1 LRPLS
6 VPSVTRRV
14 GAAAAGVVLLAGLL
28 PATAQ
33 AAKDQKQVPGK
44 THQQRLAD
52 YDSRDTLGAAAAAQP
67 TAALRAAV
75 VPSASP
81 SAVNKLHDSLGVQG
95 IVDVDSSTGTPR
107 RVARLDGFLT
117 GPSKQKPSEI
127 ALGYLAAHQDVF
139 GLNTAAIANLTLR
152 QDYVDVEGTHHLSFV
167 QTVGGV
173 PVFGNGLKAH
183 IAKNGR
189 LVQIDGS
196 PLKALPAAAAAPKV
210 SAAGARDAAV
220 KDVFGASTAK
230 VTGTAAGA
238 TRKTTFSDGGN
249 AKLVYFQSAGGA
261 RLAWETISLDEGYV
275 HVVDAASGQILYRQ
289 NTVDADAGDVFY
301 NYPGAPRGGTQKTIS
316 LSKWLPNNSPRLA
329 GNVAHVYSDV
339 NDDNV
344 ANPTEEIAPSGKR
357 SFQYPFVDFSGTV
370 GGRCSAAFKCS
381 WDPKTPYSWQAN
393 RAQNSVQMYYFLGT
407 WHDHLQAKPIGFTRT
422 AGNFEAVDG
431 DAVQGQSD
439 DGADTANGLPDSDH
453 DDNANMSTPPD
464 GLPPTMQMYLFLPS
478 ARFIAGNSGDDSGVV
493 YHEYTHG
500 LSNRLVVD
508 ADGNSTLG
516 DVQAGAMGE
525 AWGDWYGLDY
535 LVDRGLEKDTRTIG
549 DVMVGKYVDGG
560 GTIRSEPLD
569 CTVGAPATACPGT
582 AAAGSGGYTY
592 GDYGR
597 ISTRGAEVHAD
608 GEIWAQTLWDLRRAM
623 GSKKAESL
631 VTRAMELSPANP
643 SFLDMRNSILAADLV
658 VDNGKLQKTIWKVFA
673 SRGMGYFAA
682 ALNGDDAQPVEDFST
697 PPAANTPRGTLT
709 GKVTD
714 SDSGTPVSGL
724 TVGFGG
730 HASGFAGDLVAT
742 TGADGSYTISGILP
756 GTYAKVFARGAGYD
770 QQVATLSIPSHTV
783 VKNWSVRKDWAASSG
798 GGSVVSFTGPDYTPQ
813 CGPGFLIDQSQSSGW
828 GSDVNDGGQT
838 IVLKLSGAVN
848 ISQLLINPSATCGDP
863 ATVSTGGYR
872 VETSPDGT
880 TWTQAA
886 AGAFPAGTVTATPVA
901 LAAGTGTGVGYI
913 RYTMLTTQGQ
923 DAGLCP
929 AGQPPAD
936 AGCVF
941 LDSTELSVYG
951 PAA

>member
-1 LRPLS
+1 M
-6 VPSVTRRV
+6 TRRV
-14 GAAAAGVVLLAGLL
+14 GAAAAGAMLLAGLL

-33 AAKDQKQVPGK
+33 AAPEQKPVQKRAVADRA
-44 THQQRLAD
+44 QQRSAD
-52 YDSRDTLGAAAAAQP
+52 YDSRESLGAAAAAQP
-67 TAALRAAV
+67 TAALRSAV
-75 VPSASP
+75 VPTASP

-117 GPSKQKPSEI
+117 APSKQKPVKI
-127 ALGYLAAHQDVF
+127 ALAYLAAHQDVF
-139 GLNTAAIANLTLR
+139 GLSTAAIANLTLR

-167 QTVGGV
+167 QSVGGV

-189 LVQIDGS
+189 IIQIDGS
-196 PLKALPAAAAAPKV
+196 PLKALPAAAVSPGV
-210 SAAGARDAAV
+210 SAAGARAAAV

-230 VTGTAAGA
+230 VTKTEAGA

-249 AKLVYFQSAGGA
+249 AKLVYFQAAGGP
-261 RLAWETISLDEGYV
+261 RLAWETISVDEGYV

-301 NYPGAPRGGTQKTIS
+301 NYPGAPKGGTQKTVS

-329 GNVAHVYSDV
+329 GNIAHVYSDV
-339 NDDNV
+339 NDDNA
-344 ANPTEEIAPSGKR
+344 ANPTEEVTPSGKR
-357 SFQYPFVDFSGTV
+357 SFQFPFVDFSGTV

-381 WDPKTPYSWQAN
+381 WDPSTPFSWQTN
-393 RAQNSVQMYYFLGT
+393 RAQNAVQMYYFLGT
-407 WHDHLQAKPIGFTRT
+407 WHDHLEAKPIGFTRT

-439 DGADTANGLPDSDH
+439 DGANTANGLPDADH
-453 DDNANMSTPPD
+453 NDNANMNTMPD
-464 GLPPTMQMYLFLPS
+464 GIPPVMQMYLFLPS
-478 ARFIAGNSGDDSGVV
+478 ARFIAGNSGDDSSVV
-493 YHEYTHG
+493 FHEYTHG

-508 ADGNSTLG
+508 ANGGSTLST
-516 DVQAGAMGE
+516 VQPRSMGE
-525 AWGDWYGLDY
+525 AWSDWYASDY
-535 LVDRGLEKDTRTIG
+535 LVDQGLEKDNPKTA

-569 CTVGAPATACPGT
+569 CTVGAPATTCPGT

-592 GDYGR
+592 GDFGR
-597 ISTRGAEVHAD
+597 ISARGIEVHAD
-608 GEIWAQTLWDLRRAM
+608 GEIWGQTLWDLRRAI

-631 VTRAMELSPANP
+631 ITRAMELSPANP
-643 SFLDMRNSILAADLV
+643 SYLDERNSILAADLV

-673 SRGMGYFAA
+673 NRGMGYFAA
-682 ALNGDDAQPVEDFST
+682 AVDGADAQPVEDFSM
-697 PPAANTPRGTLT
+697 PPAANTPRGALT

-714 SDSGTPVSGL
+714 QDSGTAVAGL

-730 HASGFAGDLVAT
+730 HASGFAGDLAAT
-742 TGADGSYTISGILP
+742 TAADGTYTISGILP

-770 QQVATLSIPSHTV
+770 QQVTTLSIPSHTV
-783 VKNWSVRKDWAASSG
+783 VRNWSVRKDWAASSG
-798 GGSVVSFTGPDYTPQ
+798 GGSVVSFTGPDYSPQ
-813 CGPGFLIDQSQSSGW
+813 CGPAFLIDQSQGAGW
-828 GSDVNDGGQT
+828 GSDVSATGQT
-838 IVLKLSGAVN
+838 IVLKLSGAAN
-848 ISQLLINPSATCGDP
+848 ISQLVVNPSATCGDP

-886 AGAFPAGTVTATPVA
+886 AGTFPQGTVSATPVA
-901 LAAGTGTGVGYI
+901 LAAGTGNGVRYI

-936 AGCVF
+936 ASCVF